1 MLQTML
7 GYNHLFHLYRVL
19 CATNSLH
26 LRWISNQVYAI
37 KWKFNPW
44 KSITVINVSHFASA
58 ISVLLVNPTASFIWL
73 IELVKQKKPD
83 HESNDKS
90 CQQSTWHLKKKMLKC
105 PRQTGLKQC
114 YTFVICFNSLLLSIY
129 WTCNPP
135 RFTVG
140 VNTGNYRG
148 LLYSFSRLS
157 FYGVIVFIL
166 FVDWLVIGGL

>member
-1 MLQTML
+1 MKV
-7 GYNHLFHLYRVL
+7 NHCYQCFSF
-19 CATNSLH
+19 C
-26 LRWISNQVYAI
+26 ISNLSALGESHRFIYLVDWTGETI
-37 KWKFNPW
+37 K
-44 KSITVINVSHFASA
+44 
-58 ISVLLVNPTASFIWL
+58 
-73 IELVKQKKPD
+73 KKPD